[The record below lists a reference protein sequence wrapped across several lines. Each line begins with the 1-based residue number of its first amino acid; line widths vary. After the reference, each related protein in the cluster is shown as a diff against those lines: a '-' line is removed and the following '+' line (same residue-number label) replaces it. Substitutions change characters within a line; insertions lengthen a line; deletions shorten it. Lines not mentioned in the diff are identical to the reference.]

1 MPPEQEEDSALPSA
15 YVNEGPVMSRVW
27 KFWSPVWKLRH
38 KQDGRL
44 FPWVATFWM
53 LLLLSPY
60 MLTNRIAAF
69 RDVTTWDP
77 KTVFPLADGPHP
89 YLDHAIPFVGW
100 TIFIYYTIFLFYVA
114 LPLSAPRTDKGCR
127 ELFVTMQFIA
137 MSSWLAYLVFFFLPA
152 EVDMRWQV
160 VEAGGTQGWLGPFYA
175 WFHWLDRPYN
185 SWPCLHVAQTFLA
198 AIGMTH
204 WWTRDGH
211 KVRILAL
218 WILWIALAL
227 STLTTKQHFLWDVLT
242 GFVLGLATWWLGLRP
257 ALRHLS
263 GQRAQE

>member
-77 KTVFPLADGPHP
+77 NSATCPRDKLNIKLKDNFKEISKT
-89 YLDHAIPFVGW
+89 
-100 TIFIYYTIFLFYVA
+100 FLF
-114 LPLSAPRTDKGCR
+114 K
-127 ELFVTMQFIA
+127 
-137 MSSWLAYLVFFFLPA
+137 
-152 EVDMRWQV
+152 
-160 VEAGGTQGWLGPFYA
+160 
-175 WFHWLDRPYN
+175 
-185 SWPCLHVAQTFLA
+185 
-198 AIGMTH
+198 
-204 WWTRDGH
+204 
-211 KVRILAL
+211 
-218 WILWIALAL
+218 
-227 STLTTKQHFLWDVLT
+227 
-242 GFVLGLATWWLGLRP
+242 
-257 ALRHLS
+257 
-263 GQRAQE
+263 